1 MRLEHLIESIDEII
15 DCIDYELNNYV
26 HTRAH
31 SLSESVRR
39 VRKSGA
45 AATRVLRVCG
55 GVPPVPGCR
64 RSLSLSRLSKLKTRF
79 KF

>member
-45 AATRVLRVCG
+45 AATRVPRVCG
-55 GVPPVPGCR
+55 GVPPAGLPPV
-64 RSLSLSRLSKLKTRF
+64 SLSLSALKTQNTF
-79 KF
+79 